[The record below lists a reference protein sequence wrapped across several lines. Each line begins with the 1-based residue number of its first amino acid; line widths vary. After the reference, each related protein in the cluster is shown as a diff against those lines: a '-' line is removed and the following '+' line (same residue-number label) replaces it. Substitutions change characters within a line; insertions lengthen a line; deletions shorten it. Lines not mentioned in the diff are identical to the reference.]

1 MKIESID
8 SEEAKLYYEH
18 YEVVQFVN
26 NELHPAADAWAKEKL
41 RKSLNTIVA
50 QLKADGQ
57 AWRPSDGD
65 IYLAVYPDE
74 AWYKASEN
82 GSDVAAFLR
91 LEPDFKDRTRRSSL
105 GITCHGAKG
114 LVRAME
120 EAITKDPDKFGGL
133 QRAHHLR
140 KTEHFYRYI
149 DWFDDYEDFDEMG
162 SALAADL
169 DQLLDGLR
177 DVIKDAGITPA

>member
-57 AWRPSDGD
+57 SVLPHVQVGEDHPAPRQPGHWMLVQR
-65 IYLAVYPDE
+65 
-74 AWYKASEN
+74 
-82 GSDVAAFLR
+82 
-91 LEPDFKDRTRRSSL
+91 RRS
-105 GITCHGAKG
+105 GRVGARR
-114 LVRAME
+114 VVARA
-120 EAITKDPDKFGGL
+120 
-133 QRAHHLR
+133 R
-140 KTEHFYRYI
+140 
-149 DWFDDYEDFDEMG
+149 
-162 SALAADL
+162 
-169 DQLLDGLR
+169 
-177 DVIKDAGITPA
+177 